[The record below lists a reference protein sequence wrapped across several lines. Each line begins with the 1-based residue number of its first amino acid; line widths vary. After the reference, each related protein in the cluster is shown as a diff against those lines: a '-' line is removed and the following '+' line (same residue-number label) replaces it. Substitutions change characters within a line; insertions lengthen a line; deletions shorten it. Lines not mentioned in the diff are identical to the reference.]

1 MKIRDL
7 ITQLA
12 SLDPEGNV
20 EGVENLRLSIS
31 LISPKG
37 SAIPI
42 RYAKRK
48 KFLKGA
54 ERAACAREEGEPA
67 LVAAKYGVST
77 ATVWQLRRDH
87 VEGKI

>member
-12 SLDPEGNV
+12 ALDPNGEV
-20 EGVENLRLSIS
+20 EGVEHLRLAIS
-31 LISPKG
+31 LISPRG
-37 SAIPI
+37 AVIPP
-42 RYAKRK
+42 RYSKPK
-48 KFLKGA
+48 KFLKGS

-87 VEGKI
+87 AEGKI